1 MLLLRY
7 ATVWNKTLMSCPKRL
22 KEHNVATFSSVWRRR
37 VGTPAV
43 LAMALVVA
51 TACGGKDEPSEE
63 PTTTEAPTTSAE
75 TTESPSPS
83 ESEAESAEATTE
95 GTSTSTTSTT
105 KKDDNGVAEVAKQ
118 FSTLAPPEFF
128 EKLDSCTPTGLP
140 DAFDCSSSEMGQFQF
155 MESESVATTST
166 QVLTELRSSE
176 VVEDTGR
183 FVVGWSTVGSSAV
196 VTVIDN
202 DKGQIMKQL
211 LTMDREGPR
220 EHIYKL
226 GLAKR
231 PEGATSPA
239 EATTSTESDS

>member
-1 MLLLRY
+1 
-7 ATVWNKTLMSCPKRL
+7 MSCPKRV
-22 KEHNVATFSSVWRRR
+22 KEHNVATFSKVWRRR
-37 VGTPAV
+37 VGTPVV
-43 LAMALVVA
+43 LAMTLVVA
-51 TACGGKDEPSEE
+51 TACGGEEEPSEE
-63 PTTTEAPTTSAE
+63 PTTTEAPTTSSAE
-75 TTESPSPS
+75 ASASPSPS
-83 ESEAESAEATTE
+83 ESESTEATTE
-95 GTSTSTTSTT
+95 GTSTSTTSTA

-231 PEGATSPA
+231 PEGATAPA

>member
-1 MLLLRY
+1 
-7 ATVWNKTLMSCPKRL
+7 MSCPKRL
-22 KEHNVATFSSVWRRR
+22 KEHKVATFSNVWRRR

-51 TACGGKDEPSEE
+51 TACGGKDEPSED

-83 ESEAESAEATTE
+83 ESESESAEATTE
-95 GTSTSTTSTT
+95 GTSTSTTSSA

-231 PEGATSPA
+231 PEGATTPA
-239 EATTSTESDS
+239 EATTSTESES

>member
-1 MLLLRY
+1 M
-7 ATVWNKTLMSCPKRL
+7 A
-22 KEHNVATFSSVWRRR
+22 AFSNVWRRR

-51 TACGGKDEPSEE
+51 TACGGKDDPSEE
-63 PTTTEAPTTSAE
+63 PTTTEAPTTSSAE
-75 TTESPSPS
+75 TSAAPSPS
-83 ESEAESAEATTE
+83 ESEATKATEATTE
-95 GTSTSTTSTT
+95 GTSTSTTSTA

-140 DAFDCSSSEMGQFQF
+140 GAFDCSSSEMGQFQF

-231 PEGATSPA
+231 PEGATTPA
-239 EATTSTESDS
+239 EATTSTESES

>member
-1 MLLLRY
+1 M
-7 ATVWNKTLMSCPKRL
+7 
-22 KEHNVATFSSVWRRR
+22 KEHTVATFSNVWRRR
-37 VGTPAV
+37 IGTPAV

-63 PTTTEAPTTSAE
+63 PTTTAAPTTSSAE
-75 TTESPSPS
+75 TTASPSPS
-83 ESEAESAEATTE
+83 ESEEATEETE
-95 GTSTSTTSTT
+95 GTSTSTTSTA
-105 KKDDNGVAEVAKQ
+105 KKDDNGVAEVAEQ

-231 PEGATSPA
+231 PEGAPSPA

>member
-1 MLLLRY
+1 M
-7 ATVWNKTLMSCPKRL
+7 AAFSNVWC
-22 KEHNVATFSSVWRRR
+22 RR

-51 TACGGKDEPSEE
+51 TACGGKDEPSEK
-63 PTTTEAPTTSAE
+63 PTTTAAPTTSSEA
-75 TTESPSPS
+75 TASPSPS
-83 ESEAESAEATTE
+83 ESEEATEETE
-95 GTSTSTTSTT
+95 GTSTSTTSTA

-231 PEGATSPA
+231 PGGATTPA

>member
-22 KEHNVATFSSVWRRR
+22 KEHNVATFSNVWRRR

-63 PTTTEAPTTSAE
+63 PTTTEAPASSTVE
-75 TTESPSPS
+75 TTESPSES
-83 ESEAESAEATTE
+83 ESESAKATTE

>member
-1 MLLLRY
+1 M
-7 ATVWNKTLMSCPKRL
+7 
-22 KEHNVATFSSVWRRR
+22 ATFSKVWRRR
-37 VGTPAV
+37 VGTPVV

-51 TACGGKDEPSEE
+51 TACGGKEEPSEE
-63 PTTTEAPTTSAE
+63 PTTTEAPTTSSAE
-75 TTESPSPS
+75 TSASPSPS
-83 ESEAESAEATTE
+83 ESESTEATTE
-95 GTSTSTTSTT
+95 GTSTSTTSTA

-128 EKLDSCTPTGLP
+128 DKLDSCTPTGLP

-231 PEGATSPA
+231 PEGATTPA

>member
-1 MLLLRY
+1 
-7 ATVWNKTLMSCPKRL
+7 MSCPKRV
-22 KEHNVATFSSVWRRR
+22 KEHNVATFSKVWRRR
-37 VGTPAV
+37 VGTPVV

-51 TACGGKDEPSEE
+51 TACGGKEEPSEE
-63 PTTTEAPTTSAE
+63 PTTTEAPTTSSAE
-75 TTESPSPS
+75 TSASPSPS
-83 ESEAESAEATTE
+83 ESESTEATTE
-95 GTSTSTTSTT
+95 GTSTSTTSTA

-128 EKLDSCTPTGLP
+128 DKLDSCTPTGLP

-231 PEGATSPA
+231 PEGATTPA

>member
-1 MLLLRY
+1 
-7 ATVWNKTLMSCPKRL
+7 MSCPKRI
-22 KEHNVATFSSVWRRR
+22 KEHKVATFSNVWRRR

-63 PTTTEAPTTSAE
+63 PTTTEAPASSTVE
-75 TTESPSPS
+75 TTESPSES
-83 ESEAESAEATTE
+83 ESESAEATTE
-95 GTSTSTTSTT
+95 RTSTSTTSTA

-231 PEGATSPA
+231 PEGATTPA
-239 EATTSTESDS
+239 EATTSTESES

>member
-1 MLLLRY
+1 M
-7 ATVWNKTLMSCPKRL
+7 
-22 KEHNVATFSSVWRRR
+22 KEHNVATFSNVWRRR
-37 VGTPAV
+37 IGTPAV
-43 LAMALVVA
+43 LTMALVVA

-63 PTTTEAPTTSAE
+63 PTTTEAPATSSEA
-75 TTESPSPS
+75 TESPSPS
-83 ESEAESAEATTE
+83 ESETTAATETTKETE
-95 GTSTSTTSTT
+95 GTSTSTTSTA
-105 KKDDNGVAEVAKQ
+105 KKDGDNGVAEVAEQ

-128 EKLDSCTPTGLP
+128 DKLDSCTPTGLP

-239 EATTSTESDS
+239 EATTPTGSDS

>member
-1 MLLLRY
+1 
-7 ATVWNKTLMSCPKRL
+7 MSCPKRV
-22 KEHNVATFSSVWRRR
+22 KEHNVATFSKVWRRR

-51 TACGGKDEPSEE
+51 TACGSKEEPSEE
-63 PTTTEAPTTSAE
+63 PTTTVAPATSSE
-75 TTESPSPS
+75 STQSPSPS
-83 ESEAESAEATTE
+83 ESETTKATETTE
-95 GTSTSTTSTT
+95 GTSTSTTSTA

-231 PEGATSPA
+231 PEGATAPA

>member
-1 MLLLRY
+1 M
-7 ATVWNKTLMSCPKRL
+7 
-22 KEHNVATFSSVWRRR
+22 ATFSKVWRRR

-63 PTTTEAPTTSAE
+63 PTTTEAPASSTVE
-75 TTESPSPS
+75 TTESPS
-83 ESEAESAEATTE
+83 ESKSESAEATTE
-95 GTSTSTTSTT
+95 GTPTSTTSTA

-231 PEGATSPA
+231 PEGATTPA

>member
-1 MLLLRY
+1 M
-7 ATVWNKTLMSCPKRL
+7 
-22 KEHNVATFSSVWRRR
+22 KEHTVATFSNVWRRR
-37 VGTPAV
+37 IGTPAV

-63 PTTTEAPTTSAE
+63 PTTTAAPTTSSAE
-75 TTESPSPS
+75 TTASPSPS
-83 ESEAESAEATTE
+83 ESEEATEETE
-95 GTSTSTTSTT
+95 GTSTSTTSTA

-231 PEGATSPA
+231 PEGATTPA

>member
-1 MLLLRY
+1 M
-7 ATVWNKTLMSCPKRL
+7 
-22 KEHNVATFSSVWRRR
+22 ATFSNVWRRR

-63 PTTTEAPTTSAE
+63 PTTTEAPASSTVE
-75 TTESPSPS
+75 TTESPSES
-83 ESEAESAEATTE
+83 ESESAKATTE

>member
-1 MLLLRY
+1 M
-7 ATVWNKTLMSCPKRL
+7 
-22 KEHNVATFSSVWRRR
+22 ATFSNVWRRR

-63 PTTTEAPTTSAE
+63 PTTTEAPASSTVE
-75 TTESPSPS
+75 TTESPS
-83 ESEAESAEATTE
+83 ESKSESAEATTE
-95 GTSTSTTSTT
+95 GTPTSTTSTA

-231 PEGATSPA
+231 PEGATTPA

>member
-1 MLLLRY
+1 M
-7 ATVWNKTLMSCPKRL
+7 
-22 KEHNVATFSSVWRRR
+22 KEHTVATFSNVWRRR

-63 PTTTEAPTTSAE
+63 PTTTAAPTTSSAE
-75 TTESPSPS
+75 TTASPSPS
-83 ESEAESAEATTE
+83 ESEEATEETE
-95 GTSTSTTSTT
+95 GTSTSTTSTA

-231 PEGATSPA
+231 PEGAPSPA

>member
-1 MLLLRY
+1 
-7 ATVWNKTLMSCPKRL
+7 MSCPKRL
-22 KEHNVATFSSVWRRR
+22 KEHKVATFSNVWRRR

-95 GTSTSTTSTT
+95 GTSTSTTSTA

-231 PEGATSPA
+231 PEGATTPA
-239 EATTSTESDS
+239 EATTSTESES

>member
-1 MLLLRY
+1 M
-7 ATVWNKTLMSCPKRL
+7 
-22 KEHNVATFSSVWRRR
+22 KEHNVATFSNVWRRR
-37 VGTPAV
+37 IGTPAV

-51 TACGGKDEPSEE
+51 TACGGDEEPSEE
-63 PTTTEAPTTSAE
+63 PTTTVAPTTSSE
-75 TTESPSPS
+75 VTESPSPS
-83 ESEAESAEATTE
+83 ESESTEATTE
-95 GTSTSTTSTT
+95 GTSTDTTSTAQ
-105 KKDDNGVAEVAKQ
+105 KDGDNGVAEVAEQ

-128 EKLDSCTPTGLP
+128 DKLDSCTPTGLP

-231 PEGATSPA
+231 PEGATTPA
-239 EATTSTESDS
+239 EATTSTESES

>member
-1 MLLLRY
+1 M
-7 ATVWNKTLMSCPKRL
+7 
-22 KEHNVATFSSVWRRR
+22 KEHTVAAFSNVWRRR

-51 TACGGKDEPSEE
+51 TACGGKDDPSEE
-63 PTTTEAPTTSAE
+63 PTTTEAPTTSSAE
-75 TTESPSPS
+75 TSAAPSPS
-83 ESEAESAEATTE
+83 KSETTKAPEATTE
-95 GTSTSTTSTT
+95 AGGTSTSTTSTA
-105 KKDDNGVAEVAKQ
+105 KKDDNGVAEVAEQ

-231 PEGATSPA
+231 PEGAPSPA

>member
-1 MLLLRY
+1 M
-7 ATVWNKTLMSCPKRL
+7 
-22 KEHNVATFSSVWRRR
+22 ATFSNVWRRR
-37 VGTPAV
+37 IGTPAV

-63 PTTTEAPTTSAE
+63 PTTTAAPTTSSAE
-75 TTESPSPS
+75 TTASPSPS
-83 ESEAESAEATTE
+83 ESEEATEETE
-95 GTSTSTTSTT
+95 GTSTSTTSTA

-231 PEGATSPA
+231 PEGATTPA

>member
-1 MLLLRY
+1 M
-7 ATVWNKTLMSCPKRL
+7 
-22 KEHNVATFSSVWRRR
+22 ATFSKVWRRR

-51 TACGGKDEPSEE
+51 TACGSKEEPSEE
-63 PTTTEAPTTSAE
+63 PTTTVAPATSSE
-75 TTESPSPS
+75 STQSPSPS
-83 ESEAESAEATTE
+83 ESETTKATETTE
-95 GTSTSTTSTT
+95 GTSTSTTSTA

-231 PEGATSPA
+231 PEGATAPA